1 VQQEPRCL
9 ECYNYIPYSRG
20 EDERCA
26 GLTEVG
32 NTVSDI
38 SSIGTYLPPWVTGR
52 SRVKGPDEDALTMA
66 VAAGRAAD
74 PGATA
79 QRVVLVSRDFP
90 LLEGGNGAVLLAA
103 LSLPADVAVSEVLG
117 GAPAVLDQI
126 LGATDGTLVLAA
138 DDSATIAAAG
148 AVLIGAGG
156 ASVTPVARQTRS
168 LPTTVRGEDGA
179 RRNYGD
185 PRLQREVGVKA
196 TVARLGL
203 TNSQSVAAVVGSK
216 AKELGGDV
224 DVAGAIEDPV
234 SSASGVIRAL
244 ATLVE
249 KGQDGLLLAIEQSS
263 VTAAE
268 VTLPSPTTLTRN
280 EVPARE
286 LPKFRT
292 ADGNGIPISLPA
304 YARAFEPKLRWEA
317 AVFDEAP
324 GIDTAPQFPP
334 RARVDEDGGLVTD
347 YRLEPLPRTGTVYTQ
362 TTIQIPVPDLPSPYS
377 IAVVQLDG
385 SPVRVLM
392 KVTGVPAGEAAIGQA
407 GSVVLRKIA
416 DRTGVPDYGYSFW
429 PTTAQGA
436 QA

>member
-1 VQQEPRCL
+1 MC
-9 ECYNYIPYSRG
+9 G
-20 EDERCA
+20 DERCA
-26 GLTEVG
+26 GLDEAG
-32 NTVSDI
+32 HTVSDV
-38 SSIGTYLPPWVTGR
+38 SSIGTYLPPWVKGK

-66 VAAGRAAD
+66 VAAGREAD
-74 PGATA
+74 PDAAA

-90 LLEGGNGAVLLAA
+90 LLEGGNGAVLLAG

-126 LGATDGTLVLAA
+126 LGATDGTLILAA

-148 AVLIGAGG
+148 AVLIGSTG
-156 ASVTPVARQTRS
+156 ASLTPVARQNRS
-168 LPTTVRGEDGA
+168 LPTTVRGEDGV
-179 RRNYGD
+179 RRHYGD
-185 PRLQREVGVKA
+185 PRLQREVGVKS

-203 TNSQSVAAVVGSK
+203 AKSVAAVVGVK
-216 AKELGGDV
+216 AKELGADV
-224 DVAGAIEDPV
+224 DVAGAIEEV
-234 SSASGVIRAL
+234 ISSASGVIRVL
-244 ATLVE
+244 ADLVE
-249 KGQDGLLLAIEQSS
+249 KDRSGLLLAIEQSS

-268 VTLPSPTTLTRN
+268 LTVSSKPTVSRN
-280 EVPARE
+280 EVAARE
-286 LPKFRT
+286 LPTFRT

-317 AVFDEAP
+317 AVFDERP
-324 GIDTAPQFPP
+324 GIDAAPQFPP
-334 RARVDEDGGLVTD
+334 RARVDDNGTLVDT
-347 YRLEPLPRTGTVYTQ
+347 YRLEALPRTGTVYTQ

-392 KVTGVPAGEAAIGQA
+392 KVTGVPAGEATIGQA

-416 DRTGVPDYGYSFW
+416 DRTGVPDYGYAFW
-429 PTTAQGA
+429 PTTAEGA